1 MENDNNS
8 IKTINSRQKE
18 LYETYEEGSAKI
30 YLDNYSSVLEKIKTK
45 DEIKILDI
53 GGASGHYA
61 MELYNYLA
69 EKKRKIT
76 VLDSAKY
83 ETWERYSKEIEFI
96 EESVDNI
103 ENLFSENTFD
113 IVFANRVFHHLVRGT
128 WKETIDGIKKTT
140 REIYQIVN
148 NDGWLC
154 ITDHFYNGMMYDKSS
169 SRIIYGLTSCPLSA
183 VVKMCKKLGA
193 ESAGVGVC
201 FLSRKTWITYLE
213 DAGFKIEKINENK
226 KELKLKLYKK
236 ILLCSKKI
244 TLDNI
249 IICKK

>member
-8 IKTINSRQKE
+8 IKIINSHQKE

-30 YLDNYSSVLEKIKTK
+30 YLDNYSYVLEKIKTK
-45 DEIKILDI
+45 DEVKILDI

-61 MELYNYLA
+61 VELYNYLA
-69 EKKRKIT
+69 GRKRKIT

-83 ETWERYSKEIEFI
+83 DTWEKYSTEIEFI
-96 EESVDNI
+96 EESADNI
-103 ENLFSENTFD
+103 EKLFSENTFD
-113 IVFANRVFHHLVRGT
+113 IVFANRVFHHFVRGT
-128 WKETIDGIKKTT
+128 WKETMKGIRETT
-140 REIYQIVN
+140 REIYKVLN
-148 NDGWLC
+148 KDGWFC
-154 ITDHFYNGMMYDKSS
+154 ITDHFYNGMAYDKSS
-169 SRIIYGLTSCPLSA
+169 SRIIYGLTSCSLP
-183 VVKMCKKLGA
+183 VIVKVCKRLGA

-201 FLSRKTWITYLE
+201 FLSQKTWINYLE
-213 DAGFKIEKINENK
+213 DAGFKIEKMNENK

-236 ILLCSKKI
+236 LLLCSKKI